1 MCKKIILTIGAVI
14 ALMMS
19 CGGVDA
25 QADTLSQGD
34 VVLTF
39 NVENPDFTLH
49 VGMPGPGGHNSTDA
63 FAKATLNGTGRAS
76 GTFEAQSNTD
86 TGWANLSGGYVGSA
100 GDFSSTFQAEGLR
113 TNTNGVEGL
122 SSDFVT
128 SQSIDTAGV
137 GPLQFMDAGQV
148 VSGLYV
154 YGEAG
159 ACSVADTWALGAK
172 QTFSGSAD
180 SVTVTV
186 GRKFEQH
193 NGDGS
198 SHGDPNPIELS
209 ITTTDEDNFSGDA
222 EGGSYSGT
230 DLGKQGKPGFG
241 FGSSTLFLQVRNGI
255 GKSSSTARITDEIP
269 DHTSTWYTYAG
280 YSPPAGP

>member
-1 MCKKIILTIGAVI
+1 MGKKVILTIGAVI

-19 CGGVDA
+19 YGVVDA
-25 QADTLSQGD
+25 TAATLSQGD

-39 NVENPDFTLH
+39 NVENPDFTVH
-49 VGMPGPGGHNSTDA
+49 VGMPGPGGQDSTDA

-86 TGWANLSGGYVGSA
+86 TGWANLTGGYVGSE

-122 SSDFVT
+122 NSDFVT
-128 SQSIDTAGV
+128 SQSVVAAGV

-159 ACSVADTWALGAK
+159 ACSVADTWALGAR
-172 QTFSGSAD
+172 QTFSGAAD
-180 SVTVTV
+180 SLTVTV

-198 SHGDPNPIELS
+198 PHGNPNPIELS
-209 ITTTDEDNFSGDA
+209 ITTKDEDHFSGDA
-222 EGGSYSGT
+222 EGGSYSGA
-230 DLGKQGKPGFG
+230 DLGKQSPPGFG
-241 FGSSTLFLQVRNGI
+241 FGSSTLFLQVQNGI
-255 GKSSSTARITDEIP
+255 GQSSSSARITDEIP
-269 DHTSTWYTYAG
+269 SHTSTWYTYGG